1 MAFTEVKA
9 PEQLRFEKTSD
20 SVQGV
25 LIAITPHT
33 VKDKKT
39 IQYTLEK
46 SDGSRV
52 TFLATWDLAQKI
64 TPKMRGLPISV
75 TFEKYHDSIER
86 DGNRAKVFKVMVD
99 WDAKPSAMIDSLDVG
114 DHDIPF

>member
-9 PEQLRFEKTSD
+9 PEQLRFEKPGD
-20 SVQGV
+20 SVQGI

-33 VKDKKT
+33 VKGKKT
-39 IQYTLEK
+39 IQYMIEK
-46 SDGSRV
+46 SDASRL

-64 TPKMRGLPISV
+64 RPSMLGFPIHV

-86 DGNRAKVFKVMVD
+86 DGNKAKVFRVMVD
-99 WDAKPSAMIDSLDVG
+99 RDAKRSQTEALEITDE
-114 DHDIPF
+114 DIPF